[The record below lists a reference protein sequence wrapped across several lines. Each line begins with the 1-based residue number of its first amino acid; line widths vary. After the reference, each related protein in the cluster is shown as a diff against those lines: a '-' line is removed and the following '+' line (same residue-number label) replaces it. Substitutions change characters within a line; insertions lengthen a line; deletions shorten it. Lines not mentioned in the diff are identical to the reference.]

1 MAYDAPSYTA
11 QLNHKV
17 EQTRKEFAEF
27 GIDAIEIFE
36 SEYKHY
42 RMRAEFRVWHEE
54 EELYYIMFDQTT
66 KEKYRVDSFP
76 AASNLI
82 NDLMPQILEGVKRNP
97 VLRQKLFQV
106 DFLTSLSGQALV
118 SLLYHKPVDDNWAV
132 AAQELKVALAKNG
145 LPIDLIGRARKK
157 KYVLDRDYI
166 IEKLSVKGR
175 TLTYQQH
182 ENAFTQ
188 PNGKVAEQML
198 GWALEKTEDA
208 GGDLLELYCGN
219 GNFSIALAQNFR
231 QVLATELSKQ
241 SVSAAQW
248 NIRENGVKNLKIA
261 RLSAEELTEALEGQ
275 RKFRRLQQQDIDLDE
290 YNFTTVL
297 VDPPRAGIDE
307 AALTKLQ
314 TYPNILYISCNPETL
329 KANLRTLHKTHR
341 VSHTALFDQFP
352 YTHHR
357 EMGVFLERR

>member
-1 MAYDAPSYTA
+1 
-11 QLNHKV
+11 
-17 EQTRKEFAEF
+17 
-27 GIDAIEIFE
+27 
-36 SEYKHY
+36 
-42 RMRAEFRVWHEE
+42 
-54 EELYYIMFDQTT
+54 
-66 KEKYRVDSFP
+66 
-76 AASNLI
+76 
-82 NDLMPQILEGVKRNP
+82 
-97 VLRQKLFQV
+97 
-106 DFLTSLSGQALV
+106 
-118 SLLYHKPVDDNWAV
+118 
-132 AAQELKVALAKNG
+132 
-145 LPIDLIGRARKK
+145 
-157 KYVLDRDYI
+157 
-166 IEKLSVKGR
+166 

-248 NIRENGVKNLKIA
+248 NIRENGVKNLKVA
-261 RLSAEELTEALEGQ
+261 RLSAEELTEALEGK
-275 RKFRRLQQQDIDLDE
+275 RKFRRLEQQDIDLAE
-290 YNFTTVL
+290 YNFSTVL

-307 AALTKLQ
+307 AALAKLQ
-314 TYPNILYISCNPETL
+314 SYPNILYISCNPETL